1 MSRDVIPLTIDDLS
15 DFAKRL
21 RASLQESDDIPGH
34 LAFLGHISR
43 AAGYQNYQHLKA
55 TNAKPVPLSDPAQ
68 PGQRPSDQPAPRALE
83 RALRSF
89 DGTGVMSHWPK
100 AYSAQA
106 LAMWAFWDALPG
118 RVDLTESEVND
129 VLRARSSF
137 GDHVLLRRSLIDH
150 GMQSAVRT
158 EGSIVGWK
166 RPRRQR
172 RGALSR
178 PFADA
183 GTQPKRRD

>member
-150 GMQSAVRT
+150 GMAKRSPDGRVYRRLEKAPPPEARSLIKTVR
-158 EGSIVGWK
+158 GRW
-166 RPRRQR
+166 
-172 RGALSR
+172 
-178 PFADA
+178 DA
-183 GTQPKRRD
+183 AKAA